1 MIKKILE
8 GLKPIIIIVL
18 YILIYSYVSS
28 IGYEW
33 YFLLASFI
41 GFGIYI
47 YRTSTRVML
56 LRYCL
61 MFLWIVI
68 CKLFHVQ
75 FWIYIIG
82 VLIYALY
89 VFGLIN
95 KKTFT
100 NPKEQYN
107 YLMTKFD
114 LFLISTRIRQA
125 SIIIKDKNQ
134 LQNYYNQNNL
144 LAREERYKKIIK
156 DYEDRGFKYETN

>member
-1 MIKKILE
+1 
-8 GLKPIIIIVL
+8 
-18 YILIYSYVSS
+18 
-28 IGYEW
+28 
-33 YFLLASFI
+33 
-41 GFGIYI
+41 
-47 YRTSTRVML
+47 
-56 LRYCL
+56 
-61 MFLWIVI
+61 
-68 CKLFHVQ
+68 
-75 FWIYIIG
+75 
-82 VLIYALY
+82 